1 VSRMAISVARIG
13 VDMKYEKHDFDMAIQ
28 DYADHLVGNYQ
39 RWAQSADAVGK
50 YEVSFY
56 KGRKF
61 LKVVKTSWGS
71 RGVHSFICIQ
81 EHDQWKYG
89 DILKAASW
97 AQPAKNFARG
107 NVLNTDSYKYMSWTG
122 A

>member
-1 VSRMAISVARIG
+1 
-13 VDMKYEKHDFDMAIQ
+13 MKYASHDFDMAIQ
-28 DYADHLVGNYQ
+28 DYADHLVADYNKHGSAEGNYQ
-39 RWAQSADAVGK
+39 
-50 YEVSFY
+50 VSFD

-61 LKVVKTSWGS
+61 LKVIKSSWGS
-71 RGVHSFICIQ
+71 RSVHGFICVVA
-81 EHDQWKYG
+81 HDKFQFG

-107 NVLNTDSYKYMSWTG
+107 NVLDTDSYKHHRWMG

>member
-1 VSRMAISVARIG
+1 
-13 VDMKYEKHDFDMAIQ
+13 MKYEKHDFDMAIQ
-28 DYADHLVGNYQ
+28 AYADHLVNSY
-39 RWAQSADAVGK
+39 RNWTNDSDLYDK
-50 YEVSFY
+50 YEVSFD

-61 LKVVKTSWGS
+61 LKVVNTSWGS
-71 RGVHSFICIQ
+71 RSVHSFICIK

-89 DILKAASW
+89 DILKAATW

-107 NVLNTDSYKYMSWTG
+107 NVLNTDSYKNIAWMG